1 MNMLS
6 DAAGCRLRWQ
16 SVMLAGRHRKLNY
29 IVNLVFTSYDVS
41 PSCSYIFST
50 WQVLR
55 AASHAIGWVNL
66 NLRSVLAEWSALL
79 RTLTRILQEQDA
91 PATCQFMISQSI

>member
-29 IVNLVFTSYDVS
+29 IVNLVVTSYDVS
-41 PSCSYIFST
+41 PSCSYIFS
-50 WQVLR
+50 
-55 AASHAIGWVNL
+55 ASHAIGWVNL